1 MMKIIYGISILAGTI
16 IGAGLFSLPYIT
28 SVVGLGVMTGY
39 MLLIGSIAIL
49 VHYFLGEI
57 SLKTPDFLRLPGF
70 AKHHLGKNAQKIAY
84 ISGIIGMI
92 GAILAYLILGGEF
105 LTALLSPYLGGGTLH
120 YTTLYFIIASLF
132 IFFGI
137 KAISKIEFWGIVIFI
152 ILLFVTF
159 FRGIGEI
166 TTEKL
171 LFMREGEFD
180 LFLPYGALLFALW
193 GAALVPEIEEMLGS
207 GKEKKKLLKIIP
219 LGVIISLFISFF
231 FIVIVLGITGENTT
245 REALVGLDMYLG
257 NGIASLMLLFGILVI
272 FTSLIAIGLTVKKIL
287 WYDLKIPEKWS
298 FAIACVTPFLLYLIG
313 VKDFIV
319 VIGVIGGTMIAI
331 DAILILLMYEK
342 VKSRKVRL
350 ITYPLIIIFLIGIIY
365 EIIYFIK

>member
-1 MMKIIYGISILAGTI
+1 MKILYGISILAGTI

-28 SVVGLGVMTGY
+28 SVVGLGVMTIYLFFIGTIA
-39 MLLIGSIAIL
+39 LLI
-49 VHYFLGEI
+49 HYFLGEI

-70 AKHHLGKNAQKIAY
+70 AKYHLGTRAQKVAY
-84 ISGIIGMI
+84 ISGITGMI

-105 LTALLSPYLGGGTLH
+105 LTALLSPYFKGGVTH
-120 YTTLYFIIASLF
+120 YTTLYFFISSIF

-137 KAISKIEFWGIVIFI
+137 KAISKIEFWGIVVFI
-152 ILLFVTF
+152 ILLFLTF
-159 FRGIGEI
+159 FRGFEEI
-166 TTEKL
+166 TTNKL

-193 GAALVPEIEEMLGS
+193 GAALIPEIEETLGF

-245 REALVGLDMYLG
+245 REALVGLDNYLG
-257 NGIASLMLLFGILVI
+257 NGVASLMLLFGVLVI

-287 WYDLKIPEKWS
+287 WYDLKIPERKA
-298 FAIACVTPFLLYLIG
+298 FLITCVVPFLLYLIG
-313 VKDFIV
+313 IKDFIM
-319 VIGVIGGTMIAI
+319 VIGVVGATMIAI
-331 DAILILLMYEK
+331 DAVLILLMYEK
-342 VKSRKVRL
+342 IKTKKVRL
-350 ITYPLIIIFLIGIIY
+350 VTYPLIFLFILGIIY

>member
-1 MMKIIYGISILAGTI
+1 MKTLYGIAILAGTI
-16 IGAGLFSLPYIT
+16 VGAGLFSLPYIT

-39 MLLIGSIAIL
+39 MAVIGGVAIL
-49 VHYFLGEI
+49 IHYFLGEV

-70 AKHHLGKNAQKIAY
+70 AKYHLGKNAQKIAY
-84 ISGIIGMI
+84 VSGITGMI

-105 LTALLSPYLGGGTLH
+105 LTALLSPYFGGGTTH
-120 YTTLYFIIASLF
+120 YTTIYFLIASAF

-152 ILLFVTF
+152 VLLFLTF
-159 FRGIGEI
+159 FRGFEEI
-166 TTEKL
+166 TLSKL

-193 GAALVPEIEEMLGS
+193 GAALIPEIEETLAL
-207 GKEKKKLLKIIP
+207 GKERKKLLKIIP

-231 FIVIVLGITGENTT
+231 FIIIVLGITGENTT
-245 REALVGLDMYLG
+245 REALVGLDSYLG
-257 NGIASLMLLFGILVI
+257 NGVASLMLLFGVLVI

-287 WYDLKIPEKWS
+287 WYDLKIPEKSS

-313 VKDFIV
+313 VKDFIM
-319 VIGVIGGTMIAI
+319 VIGIVGATMVAV
-331 DAILILLMYEK
+331 DAILILFMYEK
-342 VKSRKVRL
+342 IKSKKVRL
-350 ITYPLIIIFLIGIIY
+350 ITYPLIIIFLLGIIY
-365 EIIYFIK
+365 EIIYFLK